1 MKDYL
6 PPLGRTLS
14 QTMKDYLPPLG
25 RTLSPTRKDYVPL
38 LGRTLSPTMKD
49 YLPLL
54 GSTLSSTRKDAGQRL
69 ERLSRDRQ
77 GTPPPNVRRT
87 GRPPLGRSRALPRLL
102 RTPFHLGVTDLGTRS
117 SPT

>member
-38 LGRTLSPTMKD
+38 LGRTLSPTRKD

-54 GSTLSSTRKDAGQRL
+54 GSTLSSTKKDGGLQRL

-77 GTPPPNVRRT
+77 G
-87 GRPPLGRSRALPRLL
+87 RLL
-102 RTPFHLGVTDLGTRS
+102 PGCDVLSHLPGPPGHSLA
-117 SPT
+117 